1 VLARLRAIGPHPAL
15 LARYIWHYGSSRVRN
30 KWFAASYPRTIARP
44 PQGATLLLPEIDLPF
59 AADLPAE
66 LILAAERIRA
76 EAELVIDHR
85 VDYLGSGLFVLGP
98 QIDWHRDFKSGYRW
112 PAAFYQQVE
121 VTRLTD
127 ASDAKVPWELS
138 RGHQLL
144 TLARAARM
152 FGDERYSTELE
163 AQLASWLDAN
173 PTGVG
178 INWANPMEVAIRAVN
193 WIWALATLGRPL
205 EKSLQDRV
213 VRSLQSHGRHVAA
226 NLEGTPYLRSNHY
239 LGDVLGLL
247 VLGVCLQSDPAA
259 TRWLRDARS
268 ALEREIMS
276 QVHDDGTGFEAS
288 LPYHGLALEMFL
300 IARASLAWAGH
311 AFSGQ
316 YDMRLLAMLE
326 ATRALRHPNGRL
338 PQFGD
343 ADSGRILPGGF
354 ERLPTADHLLWLG
367 AALLGSAPPTDGEP
381 HDEVAWTLGLQAW
394 QAARRLPNMATP
406 SRTDFKDGGLYT
418 LRSPDLHVVVRC
430 GDVGQNG
437 NGGHSHND
445 LLSFELSSRQVPI
458 VVDPGTYAYTGDPD
472 ARNAFRGT
480 RAHSTVAVAGAEINP
495 IDPERIFELA
505 QFARPVVY
513 EVEHSSEGSRLVV
526 GHDGYRRLTP
536 PVEHRRTFILDR
548 VAGAFSVSDELRGFG
563 TQQAESYL
571 HLAAGTQVRSVDDLT
586 FAFSHAGTTL
596 MLACWG
602 AAAVEVIEGWV
613 SDRFGVRERAPVLV
627 LRCQGDLP
635 LAFGYRF
642 YPPEKS

>member
-1 VLARLRAIGPHPAL
+1 
-15 LARYIWHYGSSRVRN
+15 
-30 KWFAASYPRTIARP
+30 
-44 PQGATLLLPEIDLPF
+44 
-59 AADLPAE
+59 
-66 LILAAERIRA
+66 
-76 EAELVIDHR
+76 
-85 VDYLGSGLFVLGP
+85 
-98 QIDWHRDFKSGYRW
+98 
-112 PAAFYQQVE
+112 
-121 VTRLTD
+121 
-127 ASDAKVPWELS
+127 
-138 RGHQLL
+138 
-144 TLARAARM
+144 
-152 FGDERYSTELE
+152 
-163 AQLASWLDAN
+163 
-173 PTGVG
+173 
-178 INWANPMEVAIRAVN
+178 
-193 WIWALATLGRPL
+193 
-205 EKSLQDRV
+205 
-213 VRSLQSHGRHVAA
+213 
-226 NLEGTPYLRSNHY
+226 
-239 LGDVLGLL
+239 
-247 VLGVCLQSDPAA
+247 
-259 TRWLRDARS
+259 
-268 ALEREIMS
+268 
-276 QVHDDGTGFEAS
+276 
-288 LPYHGLALEMFL
+288 
-300 IARASLAWAGH
+300 
-311 AFSGQ
+311 
-316 YDMRLLAMLE
+316 
-326 ATRALRHPNGRL
+326 
-338 PQFGD
+338 
-343 ADSGRILPGGF
+343 
-354 ERLPTADHLLWLG
+354 
-367 AALLGSAPPTDGEP
+367 
-381 HDEVAWTLGLQAW
+381 
-394 QAARRLPNMATP
+394 MATP